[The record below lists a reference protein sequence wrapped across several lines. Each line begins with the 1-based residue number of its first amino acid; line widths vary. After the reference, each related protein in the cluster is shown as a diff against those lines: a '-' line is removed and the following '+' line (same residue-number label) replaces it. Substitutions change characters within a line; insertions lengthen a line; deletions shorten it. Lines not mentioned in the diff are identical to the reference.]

1 MLVQIVC
8 VTSNIVKD
16 FRERTYCQME
26 ALFQGKLDNFCA
38 LYAVLNAMQ
47 RTHGISHWEARK
59 LFHAGLISFS
69 QDVESW
75 EKIVCNRTDYIAEI
89 QSFITVIRNEGSPI
103 HYTQP
108 FPDGKAS
115 IADVLDVVR
124 QWSPVDKHKGPTLF
138 EQAGGKGVVLQFKR
152 YLPFR
157 GAPLIS
163 HWTAVKEYAGSE
175 IRFIDS
181 SLEKIATHA
190 LPENGFCT
198 REEELKQ
205 GQLFLINPATIYLL
219 ESDN

>member
-1 MLVQIVC
+1 
-8 VTSNIVKD
+8 
-16 FRERTYCQME
+16 ME

-59 LFHAGLISFS
+59 LFHAGLMSFS
-69 QDVESW
+69 QDAESW
-75 EKIVCNRTDYIAEI
+75 EKIVCNRTDYITEV
-89 QSFITVIRNEGSPI
+89 QSFIKVICDVGPAI

-115 IADVLDVVR
+115 IAEVLEVVR
-124 QWSPVDKHKGPTLF
+124 GWSSMEQHRGTALH

-163 HWTAVKEYAGSE
+163 HWTAVKEYVGSE
-175 IRFIDS
+175 LCFIDS
-181 SLEKIATHA
+181 SLEQTATHA

-198 REEELKQ
+198 CEEELKQ
-205 GQLFLINPATIYLL
+205 GRLFLINPATIYLL
-219 ESDN
+219 ESNN